1 VPFYLVEAARAV
13 GLSAEMVSAAG
24 RVNDGQPAWVVEKL
38 ARLLAERGQALAGA
52 RVLLLGM
59 AYKPDV
65 ADLRESAA
73 LAVLEHLV
81 ARGADVAY
89 HDPWVPT
96 VRAAGRE
103 WHSTALDELQPY
115 AAAVLLTAHSG
126 VDYARIAATVPLVLD
141 TSNKL
146 VVLNSPSV
154 VPL

>member
-1 VPFYLVEAARAV
+1 
-13 GLSAEMVSAAG
+13 MVRAAG

-38 ARLLAERGQALAGA
+38 TRLLAERGQSLDGA

-73 LAVLEHLV
+73 LVVLENLV
-81 ARGADVAY
+81 ARGASVAY
-89 HDPWVPT
+89 HDQWVPT
-96 VRAAGRE
+96 LRAAGSE
-103 WHSTALDELQPY
+103 WSSTDLVDLTQY
-115 AAAVLLTAHSG
+115 TAAVLLTAHGG
-126 VDYARIAATVPLVLD
+126 VDYARIAAAVPVVLD

-146 VVLNSPSV
+146 AILKSPSV